1 MRRRTSSICEATDS
15 VRTEDVCRICSCKDY
30 EKEKGGEGK
39 VEEHREAQCLSK
51 QEVGEESEDRR
62 GLAEVWVYVPAE
74 LVSRIGRSLIRTCF
88 VLGPLC

>member
-1 MRRRTSSICEATDS
+1 
-15 VRTEDVCRICSCKDY
+15 
-30 EKEKGGEGK
+30 

-74 LVSRIGRSLIRTCF
+74 LVSRIGRSLIRTSLDRSADSSMRCA
-88 VLGPLC
+88 VNVRCD